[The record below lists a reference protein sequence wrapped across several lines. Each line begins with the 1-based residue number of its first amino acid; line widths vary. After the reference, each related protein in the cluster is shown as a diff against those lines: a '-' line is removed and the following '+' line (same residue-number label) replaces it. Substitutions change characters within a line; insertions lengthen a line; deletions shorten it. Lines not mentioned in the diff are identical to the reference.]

1 MTRSSRTFA
10 AIAACLSGITV
21 VLSGVAFSVARMA
34 PDITAVRHGTSRR
47 PAGVDER
54 LGRLRQALPGLGG
67 DSAVVDI
74 ATRSSERARIRT
86 MTSPSSASRT
96 RDARSRN
103 SRPGA
108 LDPVDPP
115 GGSSSDRPAPFTSRR
130 SIASATFRSQ
140 DPSIRTH
147 NRHGDRADV
156 PARRLSHLDRRR
168 GRWRVAHRQRPLR
181 KPAMGIPLGQHRHQ
195 RGRVHRARSQRRVG
209 TNPLDRDRG
218 SKRVR

>member
-21 VLSGVAFSVARMA
+21 VLAGVAFSVARMA

-67 DSAVVDI
+67 EFGGGGYSDEKFGARAYPDDDIPLERLTNARRAFEELEARGSGSGGPSGWEFLGPTSAVYQQTFYRFSYV
-74 ATRSSERARIRT
+74 
-86 MTSPSSASRT
+86 PSQ
-96 RDARSRN
+96 
-103 SRPGA
+103 
-108 LDPVDPP
+108 V
-115 GGSSSDRPAPFTSRR
+115 
-130 SIASATFRSQ
+130 
-140 DPSIRTH
+140 PSIRTH

-168 GRWRVAHRQRPLR
+168 GWWRVAHRQRPLR
-181 KPAMGIPLGQHRHQ
+181 KPAMGIPLG
-195 RGRVHRARSQRRVG
+195 
-209 TNPLDRDRG
+209 
-218 SKRVR
+218 